1 MFGTGSTDDLQ
12 MFGKICVR
20 FDLVRVEVRVDFSK
34 VRSADL
40 PEDEP
45 SRSRFRFHT
54 ADNEPSKVAY
64 VRPILYFGALPAG
77 N

>member
-1 MFGTGSTDDLQ
+1 MFGTGSTDVLQ

-20 FDLVRVEVRVDFSK
+20 FDLVRVDFSK

-45 SRSRFRFHT
+45 SRTGFRFHT

-64 VRPILYFGALPAG
+64 VRPILYFGPLPAG